1 MKDQKF
7 LLPFTIL
14 ISIILHISIYFLF
27 VFLIKPPKQEK
38 KKEKIKEI
46 YIYLPKIEKKLS
58 DKTVKRLKLAK
69 SEKKG
74 NKFIKRKPVKKKV
87 ISKKIKVS
95 KKVRKLSKVGKVKKK
110 TTTKKI
116 VKKVVKKE
124 KVNKKEEKI
133 LNDNLNKTD
142 NDNNLAKT
150 EDNNNTTQVNR
161 KLSISNLRG
170 KESIF
175 ELGKKDNVEE
185 EIKKDIDVSEYIGEL
200 NKYLNSLARR
210 KDLYPPMA
218 KRLRLEG
225 SLIVRF
231 KINRDGT
238 VDEKSIKIIIS
249 SGYNVLDEGAIRI
262 IKEYVPKFV
271 RKYHK
276 YPPKDNFIVEIPIT
290 FEIIEWY

>member
-1 MKDQKF
+1 
-7 LLPFTIL
+7 
-14 ISIILHISIYFLF
+14 
-27 VFLIKPPKQEK
+27 
-38 KKEKIKEI
+38 
-46 YIYLPKIEKKLS
+46 
-58 DKTVKRLKLAK
+58 
-69 SEKKG
+69 
-74 NKFIKRKPVKKKV
+74 NKFIKRKSVKKK
-87 ISKKIKVS
+87 KVP
-95 KKVRKLSKVGKVKKK
+95 KKVKKLSKVGKVKKK

-124 KVNKKEEKI
+124 KVNKKEEKV

-142 NDNNLAKT
+142 NNLAKA
-150 EDNNNTTQVNR
+150 EDNTNTTQVNR
-161 KLSISNLRG
+161 KLSISNLAG

-185 EIKKDIDVSEYIGEL
+185 EIKKDVDVSEYIREL
-200 NKYLNSLARR
+200 NKYLNNLARR

-276 YPPKDNFIVEIPIT
+276 YPPKDNFMVEIPIT

>member
-1 MKDQKF
+1 MKSSKYI
-7 LLPFTIL
+7 LPFAIL
-14 ISIILHISIYFLF
+14 ISIVLHISIYFLF

-38 KKEKIKEI
+38 KKEKIEEI

-74 NKFIKRKPVKKKV
+74 NKFIKRKPVKKKI
-87 ISKKIKVS
+87 ISRKV
-95 KKVRKLSKVGKVKKK
+95 KVHKKVKKFSKPKKVIKK
-110 TTTKKI
+110 TISKKI

-133 LNDNLNKTD
+133 LKDNLNKTD
-142 NDNNLAKT
+142 DNLAKA
-150 EDNNNTTQVNR
+150 EDNTNTTQVNR
-161 KLSISNLRG
+161 KLSISNLAG

-185 EIKKDIDVSEYIGEL
+185 EIKKDVDVSEYVREL
-200 NKYLNSLARR
+200 NRYLNQLARR

>member
-1 MKDQKF
+1 MKSSKYI
-7 LLPFTIL
+7 LPFAIL
-14 ISIILHISIYFLF
+14 ISIVLHISIYFLF

-38 KKEKIKEI
+38 KKEKIEEI

-74 NKFIKRKPVKKKV
+74 NKFIKRKPVKKKI
-87 ISKKIKVS
+87 ISRKV
-95 KKVRKLSKVGKVKKK
+95 KVHKKVKKFSKPKKVTKK
-110 TTTKKI
+110 TISKKI

-133 LNDNLNKTD
+133 LKDNLNKTD
-142 NDNNLAKT
+142 DNLAKA
-150 EDNNNTTQVNR
+150 EDNTNTTQVNR
-161 KLSISNLRG
+161 KLSISNLAG

-185 EIKKDIDVSEYIGEL
+185 EIKKDVDVSEYVREL
-200 NKYLNSLARR
+200 NRYLNQLARR

-218 KRLRLEG
+218 KRLKLEG

-231 KINRDGT
+231 KINKDGT